1 MRPIIF
7 TSLDASELGRSEI
20 EKMELFG
27 RVDTASIHPVV
38 SLMVENVVV
47 RLFEVNEYCTKM

>member
-1 MRPIIF
+1 
-7 TSLDASELGRSEI
+7 
-20 EKMELFG
+20 MELFG